1 MWPRKMGV
9 EGRKRRNERLAKARF
24 KNLRSFV
31 ARVEEIG
38 EGSFLLSEKKKLLH
52 SEIHSTGPL
61 KGENNYRA
69 RWSRGGNFESND
81 LVIVS
86 LGEPK
91 DLR

>member
-1 MWPRKMGV
+1 MGV
-9 EGRKRRNERLAKARF
+9 EGRKTRGRDERLAKARF

-31 ARVEEIG
+31 ARVEEI
-38 EGSFLLSEKKKLLH
+38 GSFLLSEKKKLLH

-69 RWSRGGNFESND
+69 RWSQGGNFESND